1 MATNEDWWTK
11 TVQTA
16 KRTITGVSMLLAPL
30 LLLIGFVIHPPEPHD
45 SAQLLDV
52 ISVNTARWNAA
63 HLMFGLSMVL
73 SIPAVVGLVGLLEH
87 GGRGGGFGLIGASL
101 AIIGVIF
108 LTLFIGIE
116 LAMSAIASVPME
128 QHAAIEPAVQAL
140 VDFKGPLPVVFM
152 GLSLNLGLF
161 VLAVGLI
168 SMRAVPRWTSV
179 AIIVAAVVLV
189 GGLFNNAIGAVGAT
203 VLLGGLGAIGMRVL
217 KLVQ

>member
-1 MATNEDWWTK
+1 
-11 TVQTA
+11 
-16 KRTITGVSMLLAPL
+16 MLLAPL

-168 SMRAVPRWTSV
+168 SMRATMDKRRYHSSRGSAGRGIVQQRYRGRGCDGAAGWPGCNRYASAQAGSV
-179 AIIVAAVVLV
+179 VIATLITVLV
-189 GGLFNNAIGAVGAT
+189 VVRCAYNL
-203 VLLGGLGAIGMRVL
+203 
-217 KLVQ
+217 

>member
-1 MATNEDWWTK
+1 
-11 TVQTA
+11 
-16 KRTITGVSMLLAPL
+16 MLLAPL

-52 ISVNTARWNAA
+52 ISANTARWNAA
-63 HLMFGLSMVL
+63 HLMFGPSMVL
-73 SIPAVVGLVGLLEH
+73 SIPAVVGLVRLLEH

-203 VLLGGLGAIGMRVL
+203 VLLVGLGAIGMRVL

>member
-1 MATNEDWWTK
+1 
-11 TVQTA
+11 
-16 KRTITGVSMLLAPL
+16 MLLAPL
-30 LLLIGFVIHPPEPHD
+30 LLLIGFVIHPPESQD

-63 HLMFGLSMVL
+63 HLMFALSMVL

-87 GGRGGGFGLIGASL
+87 RGRGGGLGLIGGSL
-101 AIIGVIF
+101 AIVGVIF

-161 VLAVGLI
+161 VLGVGLI
-168 SMRAVPRWTSV
+168 STRAVPRWTSV

-203 VLLGGLGAIGMRVL
+203 VLLVGLGAIGMRVL